1 MRNSVIAAVANE
13 APDYPANRILGICQ
27 TAVSGKSDRGKSPQ
41 NAAWEGAEGVA
52 DLLPGSI
59 LAGARGL
66 LATTNSTQAV
76 DGHPAH
82 NGGGDDED
90 DVGRQVAAEWHSRG
104 DVRDRREDHAN
115 GNGQ

>member
-1 MRNSVIAAVANE
+1 M
-13 APDYPANRILGICQ
+13 
-27 TAVSGKSDRGKSPQ
+27 
-41 NAAWEGAEGVA
+41 A
-52 DLLPGSI
+52 DSLPGSI
-59 LAGARGL
+59 GAGERRL

-104 DVRDRREDHAN
+104 DVCNGREDHAN